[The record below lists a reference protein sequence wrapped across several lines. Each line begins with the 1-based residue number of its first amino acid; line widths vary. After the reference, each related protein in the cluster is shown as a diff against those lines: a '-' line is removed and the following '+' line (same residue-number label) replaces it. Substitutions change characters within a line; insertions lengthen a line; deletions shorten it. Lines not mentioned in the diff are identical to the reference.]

1 MASEEELV
9 DYLKRVAAELHD
21 TRQRLREVEDRRQE
35 PVAVVGMACRF
46 PGGIETPEGLW
57 DLVAAGDDAI
67 EPFPTDR
74 GWDLE
79 GIYHPDPDH
88 PGTCYVREGGFLT
101 AADRFDSDFFGF
113 SPREALAS
121 SPQLRLLLE
130 TSWEALERAGIDPA
144 TLKGSPTG
152 VYVGAAT
159 TGNQTQGDAGGK
171 ATEGYAGTAP
181 SVLSGR
187 VSFTLGLEGP
197 AVTVETACSSSL
209 VAMHLAANALRQGEC
224 DLALAGGVT
233 IMSTPEVFTGFSR
246 QRGLA
251 PNGRCKPFAASADG
265 TGWGE
270 GAGLILLERLSDA
283 RRNGHDI
290 LAVIR
295 GSAINQ
301 DGASN
306 GFTAPNGPSQRRVIR
321 QALAGANLSTSE
333 IDVVEA
339 HGTGTKLG
347 DPIEAEALIATYGKE
362 REDDRPLWLGSVKSN
377 IGHTQAAAGVAGVIK
392 MVMAL
397 RRELLPATLNVDEPT
412 PHVQWEGGGV
422 RLLTEPVPWARG
434 DRPRRAGVSSF
445 GISGTNAHVILE
457 EAPEASALPV
467 EEASPGAVV
476 PWVLSG
482 RSEEALR
489 EQAHRL
495 HEFAAGD
502 GAEALPGEVGWSLA
516 TTRSVF
522 ENRAVVVGRDRDEL
536 VTGVA
541 TLAAGEASPDVVSG
555 VASGDVGPG
564 PVLVFPG
571 QGSQWVGMG
580 AQLLEESP
588 VFAARIGECER
599 ALSEYVDWSLT
610 EVLRGDGGELS
621 RVEVVQ
627 PVLWAVMVSLAA
639 VWADQGI
646 VPAAVIG
653 HSQGEMAAACVAGA
667 LSLEDAARVVAV
679 RSDALRQLQGHGD
692 MASVGT
698 SAERV
703 VELIGDR
710 PGVSVA

>member
-130 TSWEALERAGIDPA
+130 TSWEALERAGVDPA
-144 TLKGSPTG
+144 SLKGSPTG

-187 VSFTLGLEGP
+187 LSFTLGLEGP

-233 IMSTPEVFTGFSR
+233 VMSTPEVFTGFSR

-251 PNGRCKPFAASADG
+251 PNGRCKPFAAAADG

-283 RRNGHDI
+283 QRNGHNI

-321 QALAGANLSTSE
+321 RALAGANLSTSE

-339 HGTGTKLG
+339 HGTGTRLG

-397 RRELLPATLNVDEPT
+397 QRELLPATLNVDEPT
-412 PHVQWEGGGV
+412 PHVQWDGGGV
-422 RLLTEPVPWARG
+422 RLLTEQVPWSRG

-457 EAPEASALPV
+457 EAPEAAEAPEESGGPA
-467 EEASPGAVV
+467 EEALPGAVV

-489 EQAHRL
+489 EQARRL
-495 HEFAAGD
+495 HEFATGG
-502 GAEALPGEVGWSLA
+502 GAQALSPEVGWSLA
-516 TTRSVF
+516 TARAVL
-522 ENRAVVVGRDRDEL
+522 EHRAVVVGRDRDEL
-536 VTGVA
+536 VAGVA
-541 TLAAGEASPDVVSG
+541 ALATGEASPDVVSG

-580 AQLLEESP
+580 AQLLDESP
-588 VFAARIGECER
+588 VFAGRIAECEQ
-599 ALSEYVDWSLT
+599 ALSSYVDWSLR
-610 EVLRGDGGELS
+610 EVLRGDGSELA

-627 PVLWAVMVSLAA
+627 P
-639 VWADQGI
+639 
-646 VPAAVIG
+646 
-653 HSQGEMAAACVAGA
+653 
-667 LSLEDAARVVAV
+667 
-679 RSDALRQLQGHGD
+679 
-692 MASVGT
+692 
-698 SAERV
+698 
-703 VELIGDR
+703 
-710 PGVSVA
+710 